1 MTVLEHKADDF
12 RCSKC
17 GAKNRENNVTCWKC
31 GIEFKEIIEVDK
43 FSYLGGDQEI
53 ETEDEA
59 VVKSEKYPALRTI
72 SGIYMIIAW
81 IVGIGSFITLFYG
94 FSLTVKYGTEEL
106 GISLI
111 IYSLIAGFIGVISML
126 AISEIIKLVMNIAND
141 VSKIKENSI
150 KSD

>member
-1 MTVLEHKADDF
+1 MTVLEHKANDF

-31 GIEFKEIIEVDK
+31 SIEFKEIIEVDK

-53 ETEDEA
+53 ETEGEA

-72 SGIYMIIAW
+72 SGMYMFIAW
-81 IVGIGSFITLFYG
+81 IVGVGSFILLIFG
-94 FSLTVKYGTEEL
+94 FFLME
-106 GISLI
+106 ISLI
-111 IYSLIAGFIGVISML
+111 ISSLIVGFIGVVSML
-126 AISEIIKLVMNIAND
+126 AISEIIKLFMNIAND
-141 VSKIKENSI
+141 VNKIKENSI

>member
-17 GAKNRENNVTCWKC
+17 GAKNRKNNVTCWTC

-43 FSYLGGDQEI
+43 FSDLVGDQEI
-53 ETEDEA
+53 ETDGEA

-72 SGIYMIIAW
+72 SGMYMFIAW
-81 IVGIGSFITLFYG
+81 IVGVGSFILLIFG
-94 FSLTVKYGTEEL
+94 FFLME
-106 GISLI
+106 ISLI
-111 IYSLIAGFIGVISML
+111 ISSLIAGFIGVVSML
-126 AISEIIKLVMNIAND
+126 AISEIIKLFMNIAND
-141 VSKIKENSI
+141 VNKIKENSI

>member
-1 MTVLEHKADDF
+1 MTVLEHKANDF

-31 GIEFKEIIEVDK
+31 SIEFKEIIEVDK

-53 ETEDEA
+53 ETEGEA

-72 SGIYMIIAW
+72 SGMYMFIAW
-81 IVGIGSFITLFYG
+81 IVGVGSFIILIFG
-94 FSLTVKYGTEEL
+94 FFLME
-106 GISLI
+106 ISLI
-111 IYSLIAGFIGVISML
+111 ISSLIVGFIGVVSML
-126 AISEIIKLVMNIAND
+126 AISEIIKLFMNIAND
-141 VSKIKENSI
+141 VNKIKENSI

>member
-17 GAKNRENNVTCWKC
+17 GAKNRKNNVTCWTC

-43 FSYLGGDQEI
+43 FSYLVGDQEI
-53 ETEDEA
+53 ETDGEA

-72 SGIYMIIAW
+72 SGMYMFIAW
-81 IVGIGSFITLFYG
+81 IVGVGSFILLIFG
-94 FSLTVKYGTEEL
+94 FFLME
-106 GISLI
+106 ISLI
-111 IYSLIAGFIGVISML
+111 ISSLIAGFIGVVSML
-126 AISEIIKLVMNIAND
+126 AISEIIKLFMNIAND
-141 VSKIKENSI
+141 VNKIKENSI